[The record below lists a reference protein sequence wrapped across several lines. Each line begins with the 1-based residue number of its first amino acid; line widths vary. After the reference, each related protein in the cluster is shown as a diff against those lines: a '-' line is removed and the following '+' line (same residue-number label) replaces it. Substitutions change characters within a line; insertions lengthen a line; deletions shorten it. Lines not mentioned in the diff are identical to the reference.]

1 MAQILAATPLDKKTC
16 PPIELVEAVD
26 AMIHGWL
33 LLLPDSKRPLMSEDG
48 EIDELL
54 FYTHMAVH
62 AYVALH
68 WCCDI
73 KLQLADVANV
83 T

>member
-1 MAQILAATPLDKKTC
+1 VAQILAATPLDKKRC

-26 AMIHGWL
+26 AMINGWL

-54 FYTHMAVH
+54 FYAHMALH
-62 AYVALH
+62 AYVTLD
-68 WCCDI
+68 WCCHF
-73 KLQLADVANV
+73 KLQRANAVNV